1 MRVVNKPWMGEQFEP
16 GLVSVIL
23 PTYNRE
29 ILIVDAMDSVWAQTY
44 RPIELI
50 IVDDGSTDDTHKV
63 VEEWGF
69 EHKSDDGFH
78 LRYFQQENTGASAA
92 RNHGLIESRGE
103 FIQFLD
109 SDDIIHRER
118 LRRVVDLFRSS
129 SCEFIETGFEGFC
142 SKCGEVYER
151 HFGHTE
157 TDAIVLLL
165 LGRLWANTLRSA
177 LRRSL
182 VVRIGPWNE
191 DMSCFEDYEYM
202 IRAIM
207 LSKKSKAIH
216 DILAS
221 ARRGGGE
228 RVSDRLKTYEGR
240 TVRIHCESLLRDK
253 LIGTNNIS
261 VEAKRFFALRIYGLG
276 IRSNAAG
283 WTELGRQCCAIA
295 DSIGVKLDSRGKLK
309 RLICRMGKCG
319 GIAHESLYKLKNIVL
334 GLDNTV
340 KTRHE
345 CKQHVA
351 KV

>member
-1 MRVVNKPWMGEQFEP
+1 MCTLF
-16 GLVSVIL
+16 SVIM
-23 PTYNRE
+23 PVYNRQE
-29 ILIVDAMDSVWAQTY
+29 LIVQALNSVKKQTY
-44 RPIELI
+44 RPIEI
-50 IVDDGSTDDTHKV
+50 VVVDDGSLDNTKSV
-63 VEEWGF
+63 VETWATENSEGDAL
-69 EHKSDDGFH
+69 S
-78 LRYFQQENTGASAA
+78 LRYFYQDNAGPAAA
-92 RNHGLIESRGE
+92 RNRGIKEIRGE
-103 FIQFLD
+103 YVQFLD

-118 LRRVVDLFRSS
+118 LKRVVDLFTSS
-129 SCEFIETGFEGFC
+129 SCEYIETGFEGFC

-151 HFGHTE
+151 HFGHTK

-165 LGRLWANTLRSA
+165 LGRLWPNTLRSA

-182 VVRIGPWNE
+182 VVRVGPWNE

-207 LSKKSKAIH
+207 LSKKSEAIH

-240 TVRIHCESLLRDK
+240 TDRIYCEGLLRDK
-253 LIGTNNIS
+253 VNEFDNIPM
-261 VEAKRFFALRIYGLG
+261 EAKRFFALRIYGLG

-295 DSIGVKLDSRGKLK
+295 DSMGVKLDSRGKLK

-319 GIAHESLYKLKNIVL
+319 GITHELLYKLKNIIL
-334 GLDNTV
+334 GLNKTV
-340 KTRHE
+340 TTRHN
-345 CKQHVA
+345 CKQHVDR
-351 KV
+351 V